1 MDVDVKK
8 EIVDVTTDVAAD
20 SAAVLACGSLSFCS
34 AVAET
39 VDSAAVVADAATV
52 VAVATTPVC

>member
-1 MDVDVKK
+1 MKK

-34 AVAET
+34 AVADP